1 MLIWPAIFTLL
12 LKCTTAKILFEIL
25 TQPDEYEL
33 ANRLK
38 ESLERDEQNRV
49 EFSHETGKWGHWTLF
64 QSISRLSKSVS
75 EHSANWLVI
84 VEPYSLVDQQKLCE
98 FLGNEDS
105 TKAMIFGYALRDEGP
120 TIIHHYH
127 HTPTGPQLPYPDFG
141 AGLAISAALLKRL
154 ADELQQNPYA
164 DNFAIDAK
172 HEFAKYLK
180 ERLGIEMEH
189 RPHDFCLFPTDGC
202 AVSFNAPK
210 YSQEKALDAKDI
222 YAAVKT
228 YSEYHRTRVVAVKRT
243 WGIRLPFIDYFSDA
257 EDAFVPTKTLGIPN
271 TKRGHCAKTLAI
283 LRYYAKNVESYPNNK
298 WLLIADD
305 DTLLSTPRLLRL
317 LGERDHMKKM
327 IIGERYGFSYSADGS
342 GGYDYPTGGSGMIF
356 SKPAALQLAG
366 NCECP
371 SDDSPDDMIIG
382 VCARSFNIPIIHSSS
397 FHQAR
402 STDYA
407 KDYIARQPPI
417 SFHKFEDLSPYDE
430 YTKYLHEETG
440 PTSTVHSEL

>member
-33 ANRLK
+33 ALANRLK
-38 ESLERDEQNRV
+38 ETKPRRILARNREMGALDV
-49 EFSHETGKWGHWTLF
+49 
-64 QSISRLSKSVS
+64 VS
-75 EHSANWLVI
+75 EYFEAFKKRLRAFSQLAGHCGAI
-84 VEPYSLVDQQKLCE
+84 FACGPTKLCE

-283 LRYYAKNVESYPNNK
+283 LRYYAKSVESYPNNK

-305 DTLLSTPRLLRL
+305 DTLLSTSRLLRL

-327 IIGERYGFSYSADGS
+327 IIGERYGFGYSADGS
-342 GGYDYPTGGSGMIF
+342 GGYDYPTGGSGMVF

-402 STDYA
+402 SIDYA

-430 YTKYLHEETG
+430 YTKYLHEETE